1 MNLDLVDFYYNQ
13 KTNMIEVDF
22 RINEDSEDLIRHEEF
37 DVDVILESG
46 FQIVDFDDL
55 SDSYSS
61 YDDLEDFI
69 FEKED
74 SSIEPTLDEYELKN
88 FLIEYY
94 SNNLDRLPDAEVF

>member
-1 MNLDLVDFYYNQ
+1 MDLELVDFYYNQ

-22 RINEDSEDLIRHEEF
+22 RINDDSEDVIRHEEF

-69 FEKED
+69 FEKEEPL
-74 SSIEPTLDEYELKN
+74 IEPTLDEYELKS
-88 FLIEYY
+88 FLTEYY
-94 SNNLDRLPDAEVF
+94 SNNSDRLPKSEIF